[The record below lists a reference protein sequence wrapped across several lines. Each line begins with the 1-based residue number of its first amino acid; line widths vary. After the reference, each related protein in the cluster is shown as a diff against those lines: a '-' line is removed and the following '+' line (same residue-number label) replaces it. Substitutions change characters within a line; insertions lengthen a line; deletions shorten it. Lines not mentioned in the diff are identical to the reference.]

1 MRLILVAEASIANGF
16 NNSTRLEGVVEE
28 VVVVGGVL
36 VRDCLDHLKKNE
48 VDYESTLSK
57 SEKKPLGPKCLQR
70 LPPQAPTRQ
79 TADLWEHSV
88 ENRQLLGNIQCAG
101 SPSISSGILDVG
113 TASFVRVVSL
123 SCCSFLRSSS
133 LKQGYQE
140 WWEQNQPCR
149 RPRVVTHLR
158 LEGKEDV
165 QQEEAGVHPT
175 DPLRIELAAPVHLDF
190 QSCLH
195 IQC

>member
-16 NNSTRLEGVVEE
+16 HNSTGLEGVVEE

-36 VRDCLDHLKKNE
+36 IRDCLDHLTNNE
-48 VDYESTLSK
+48 VEKKTTLR

-79 TADLWEHSV
+79 TADLSEHSV
-88 ENRQLLGNIQCAG
+88 ENQQLLRGIQRTG

-113 TASFVRVVSL
+113 TANFVRVVSL

-140 WWEQNQPCR
+140 
-149 RPRVVTHLR
+149 
-158 LEGKEDV
+158 
-165 QQEEAGVHPT
+165 
-175 DPLRIELAAPVHLDF
+175 
-190 QSCLH
+190 
-195 IQC
+195 

>member
-79 TADLWEHSV
+79 TADL
-88 ENRQLLGNIQCAG
+88 
-101 SPSISSGILDVG
+101 
-113 TASFVRVVSL
+113 
-123 SCCSFLRSSS
+123 
-133 LKQGYQE
+133 
-140 WWEQNQPCR
+140 
-149 RPRVVTHLR
+149 
-158 LEGKEDV
+158 
-165 QQEEAGVHPT
+165 
-175 DPLRIELAAPVHLDF
+175 
-190 QSCLH
+190 
-195 IQC
+195 